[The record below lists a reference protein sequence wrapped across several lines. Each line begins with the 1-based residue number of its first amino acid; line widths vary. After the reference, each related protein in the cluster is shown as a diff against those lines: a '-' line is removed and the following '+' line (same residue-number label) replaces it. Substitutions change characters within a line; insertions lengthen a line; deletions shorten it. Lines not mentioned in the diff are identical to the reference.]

1 MLFMRI
7 PDGGSG
13 GEKSTSDCGSG
24 DCLGLSQLGQASL
37 PWHDSA
43 QFGLARPGS
52 GQFSSAQL
60 GQACLGLGPA
70 QIRSQFDSA

>member
-1 MLFMRI
+1 MLFMKI

-37 PWHDSA
+37 PWRDSD
-43 QFGLARPGS
+43 QLGLAWPGS
-52 GQFSSAQL
+52 DQLSSAQL

-70 QIRSQFDSA
+70 QIRSRLGSA